1 MKVPEITF
9 PDLVPMFQ
17 GELPK
22 GVSADLVIR
31 LHLLKCAI
39 ESWKSF
45 GETVRKQAEKS
56 KKIYL
61 RRIKANLEIRKQAA
75 AIMTII
81 HQYPEIFGPKKT
93 FLPIGA
99 HSYRSNEVL
108 SQFRAKF

>member
-1 MKVPEITF
+1 MKVSEITF
-9 PDLVPMFQ
+9 PDLTSMFG
-17 GELPK
+17 GEIPK
-22 GVSADLVIR
+22 GVSADSVIR

-39 ESWKSF
+39 ESWKAF

-61 RRIKANLEIRKQAA
+61 QKMKVKIEIRRQAV
-75 AIMTII
+75 AIMAII

-99 HSYRSNEVL
+99 HTYHCNEVL
-108 SQFRAKF
+108 PRFRAAL